1 MANEFKTRRVSVQ
14 ISSVNDPVSIADLFE
29 RSAEINFFIYLISCN
44 LGYPE
49 LSFNTLMTVSKH
61 FTHVICV
68 YIYIYFLLFFFF
80 VGYCWSG

>member
-1 MANEFKTRRVSVQ
+1 MLPP
-14 ISSVNDPVSIADLFE
+14 SVNDPVSIADLFE
-29 RSAEINFFIYLISCN
+29 RSAEINVFIYLISCN

-68 YIYIYFLLFFFF
+68 YIYIFFLLFFFL
-80 VGYCWSG
+80 